1 MRKARMQMRK
11 RSLCGMQRIDKVGAF
26 IQGFLTHEGL
36 FMSAPAT
43 AWVRDPQVA
52 SHAAPHIAPNPGAI
66 PPLPRPRSTR
76 SGASSNATGRAGTGA
91 PTARPSVNEA
101 VVCALVGSNLR
112 RLRKQQRFS
121 LEQLAAHSGVSR
133 AMLGQVEQGKSI
145 PSIKTLWQ
153 VARAL
158 GVSVSWFLE
167 PTHDESVLL
176 LQPPPGS
183 PFTLPN
189 GEGELR
195 PLQQARD
202 GHHDAFYELRLAP
215 GAALSLP
222 VATSVQRINVAVS
235 TGVLDVILHGQ
246 RHLVRPRETLQ
257 YEAVDQLVWRNNGQV
272 QVQAFV
278 LIRAAKRG
286 D

>member
-1 MRKARMQMRK
+1 M
-11 RSLCGMQRIDKVGAF
+11 
-26 IQGFLTHEGL
+26 T
-36 FMSAPAT
+36 APAT
-43 AWVRDPQVA
+43 VWVRDPQ
-52 SHAAPHIAPNPGAI
+52 APLHSRARPDRPGPTSARQDRV
-66 PPLPRPRSTR
+66 PGSA
-76 SGASSNATGRAGTGA
+76 GASAPAGPAT
-91 PTARPSVNEA
+91 RPSVNEA
-101 VVCALVGSNLR
+101 VVCSLVGSNLR

-153 VARAL
+153 VAKAL

-167 PTHDESVLL
+167 STHDDSVLL
-176 LQPPPGS
+176 LQPPPDS
-183 PFTLPN
+183 PFTLPVRA
-189 GEGELR
+189 GELR

-215 GAALSLP
+215 GASLSLP
-222 VATSVQRINVAVS
+222 VAMSVRRVNVVVS
-235 TGVLDVILHGQ
+235 TGVLDVILEGQ

-278 LIRAAKRG
+278 LIRGSASRDAAR
-286 D
+286 